1 MAKKLL
7 MSDLRVI
14 LALTAVSTFF
24 ACSEPTVDH
33 DELVERDG
41 VFYQKFS
48 TEPFNGEVVGST
60 QGRVVNGRW
69 NGSVLQFTPNG
80 NLSLEENYVD
90 GIPSGEQLFYD
101 DNSLRLREIFID
113 GEKVKT
119 TRFREGIITSVS
131 NYLDGVEHG
140 AYEVFYPNGNTMYRI
155 HYDNGNRIEDVID
168 VFASDGKTQI
178 KVPVSQ
184 GKDVHW
190 LYADGAVEIVGNDDC
205 AVIYEKGR
213 EPLLM
218 VDIEFDNDDPLAIE
232 RNKQRSECTE
242 VIKKIIDDA
251 SLTNYV
257 VENLFPSED

>member
-1 MAKKLL
+1 MNK
-7 MSDLRVI
+7 LRVI
-14 LALTAVSTFF
+14 LTLAAISSFF
-24 ACSEPTVDH
+24 ACSEPTIDR

-41 VFYQKFS
+41 FFYEKFS

-80 NLSLEENYVD
+80 NLSLEENYVN

-113 GEKVKT
+113 GEKVKA

-190 LYADGAVEIVGNDDC
+190 LYADGAVEIVGNDNC
-205 AVIYEKGR
+205 AVRYDKGR
-213 EPLLM
+213 DPLLI
-218 VDIEFDNDDPLAIE
+218 VDIEFDNDDPQAIE